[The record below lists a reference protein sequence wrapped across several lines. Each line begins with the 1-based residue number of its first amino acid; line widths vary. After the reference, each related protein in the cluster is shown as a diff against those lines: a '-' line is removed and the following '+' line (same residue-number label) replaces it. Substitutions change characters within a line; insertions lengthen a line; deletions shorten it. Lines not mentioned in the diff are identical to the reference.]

1 MSNIY
6 RIITLLLIISVAA
19 CASGQPNMMAANDED
34 KDIGLGGTGMA
45 ANTGSGQTGNG
56 PGGTGLGGTGIVGQI
71 TGYGSVFVNGI
82 EVEYDNDTAFTING
96 ETAAPQQLEIGDVVE
111 ILTIDA
117 KPHTQAQVINLRH
130 EIIGE
135 VDSVEPHTYSF
146 TIDGQSIVQS
156 IDKLALPEVGTTVA
170 VAGFRIDAQTIL
182 STRVTPAQSGQ
193 RLVRT
198 VTELPFNNK
207 AQRWL
212 VQTHVQAS
220 TVSVQHKGIAYTFA
234 LTNKTDNSIKDR
246 LGIKVLQMQKSATG
260 KLELGHE
267 IEKAT
272 MPRGRRTLV
281 PVQKQGSNMLQ
292 RGSPGSIT
300 NPNSGSGAVP
310 NSGATRNYKQPNG
323 KQNGQ

>member
-19 CASGQPNMMAANDED
+19 CVSGQPNLIAANDED

-45 ANTGSGQTGNG
+45 ANTGSDQTGS
-56 PGGTGLGGTGIVGQI
+56 GLGGTGIVGQI

-96 ETAAPQQLEIGDVVE
+96 ETAAAQPLEIGDVVE

-117 KPHTQAQVINLRH
+117 KPYTQAQVINLRH
-130 EIIGE
+130 EIIGK

-156 IDKLALPEVGTTVA
+156 IDKPAFPEVGTTVA
-170 VAGFRIDAQTIL
+170 VAGFRIDVQTIL
-182 STRVTPAQSGQ
+182 STRVTPALPGQ

-212 VQTHVQAS
+212 VQTHVQTR

-234 LTNKTDNSIKDR
+234 LTNKTDNSIKDS

-267 IEKAT
+267 IEQAT
-272 MPRGRRTLV
+272 MPRGRRTLE
-281 PVQKQGSNMLQ
+281 PVQKQDGNMLQ
-292 RGSPGSIT
+292 RGSPGSVT
-300 NPNSGSGAVP
+300 NPASGSGSGSGAAP
-310 NSGATRNYKQPNG
+310 GSGATHGYKL
-323 KQNGQ
+323 